1 MAYYR
6 QYKGTVA
13 TYESCSTSAFK
24 HGRTETIRP
33 ATAETKRACM
43 LFVDDHPIPSTEE
56 LKNAMLACSKK
67 HGTLTRNA
75 AMGTDLINHCC
86 PFKTWN
92 YFMFIL
98 KFLFWVC
105 LNFWLLVFLV
115 HANLFSIF
123 ERYMRGQ
130 KVKLFFMFEVKFLLQ
145 LLQNI
150 FGVAMLVLKKPCENL
165 RIFCT
170 CNIHADLCNY
180 QSTYV

>member
-1 MAYYR
+1 MKQMAYYR

-75 AMGTDLINHCC
+75 AMGTDSINHCC
-86 PFKTWN
+86 PFKT
-92 YFMFIL
+92 
-98 KFLFWVC
+98 
-105 LNFWLLVFLV
+105 
-115 HANLFSIF
+115 
-123 ERYMRGQ
+123 
-130 KVKLFFMFEVKFLLQ
+130 
-145 LLQNI
+145 
-150 FGVAMLVLKKPCENL
+150 
-165 RIFCT
+165 
-170 CNIHADLCNY
+170 
-180 QSTYV
+180 

>member
-75 AMGTDLINHCC
+75 AMGTDSINHCC

-92 YFMFIL
+92 YFFMFIL

-105 LNFWLLVFLV
+105 LNFWLLLFLV
-115 HANLFSIF
+115 HANLFF
-123 ERYMRGQ
+123 QYLN
-130 KVKLFFMFEVKFLLQ
+130 VTWEVKRWNYFSCLRS
-145 LLQNI
+145 NFYYSCYKI
-150 FGVAMLVLKKPCENL
+150 YLVW
-165 RIFCT
+165 
-170 CNIHADLCNY
+170 LC
-180 QSTYV
+180 

>member
-6 QYKGTVA
+6 QYKETVA

-75 AMGTDLINHCC
+75 AMGIDSINHCC

-92 YFMFIL
+92 TYFCLIL
-98 KFLFWVC
+98 YMYFLFLVR
-105 LNFWLLVFLV
+105 LNVWMLLCQV
-115 HANLFSIF
+115 HANIF
-123 ERYMRGQ
+123 FNVWILHERSKVNKRLWFQIWGQ
-130 KVKLFFMFEVKFLLQ
+130 
-145 LLQNI
+145 I
-150 FGVAMLVLKKPCENL
+150 
-165 RIFCT
+165 
-170 CNIHADLCNY
+170 Y
-180 QSTYV
+180 